1 MPAVSFSKLAVG
13 FDFYAYRNSLK
24 QYRTVIVVQL
34 RRRILPQTMSIEEA
48 RATPLPAKLVVKY
61 DGIEASKC
69 AKRH

>member
-13 FDFYAYRNSLK
+13 FDFYTYRNSLK

-34 RRRILPQTMSIEEA
+34 RRRILPQTMPIEEA
-48 RATPLPAKLVVKY
+48 RATPLPAKLVKY